1 MNDHTLKRVDKSKGL
16 AYLSSASQPDQQEID
31 GQVLED
37 ATKIVNSFEN
47 TTIVEEESI
56 EYRFRDGESALIG
69 T

>member
-31 GQVLED
+31 RQVLEI
-37 ATKIVNSFEN
+37 AAKIVNSFEDP
-47 TTIVEEESI
+47 TIVEDESI
-56 EYRFRDGESALIG
+56 EYRFRDGETALIG